1 MFFTREDIL
10 KIQQALLQ
18 FGVKDSELPSAEPIT
33 YDDTLSIVQDG
44 KNKQIGVKDFCD
56 QISLW
61 KREDFINIADKYDE
75 HYISLLEA
83 INLVPELQRKNG
95 LVITFQ
101 DVEGNWEIYQ
111 FRGNITEFFEENK
124 WFNLYDYR
132 NHIVQS
138 IVPDEEDLTA
148 STPDENGNSLISLK
162 DKVYD
167 PTSFSGKGHKILRK
181 NIQPVNIAVTKI
193 RVEFSPS
200 SDGTLSFSIN
210 GKETHVAVSA
220 TTDNTITLV
229 AQKIV
234 SALQKTMTEYD
245 ISIDTSLIILT
256 RKFGGSVTPSV
267 FSASTTGI
275 VCTVTDSTKKELR
288 NILSPNMIN
297 QPNTIYEIRY
307 DFDLDG
313 ATLEIY
319 NDCILEFKGG
329 KLKNGTLKGK
339 NTQLNAAPSLIF
351 NNVTFN
357 GRWRIYNYFPE
368 WFISDFSDCTDGIQQ
383 AIDFASI
390 NNGGKIVF
398 QSRQYNVKS
407 IHTGIKTNLIGSGIG
422 ATIIKQIEGT
432 NKSLIDL
439 PASSAGMLIANMT
452 LKGNNEAGC
461 HGISKVEKSGG
472 GENHEYIYSEVT
484 SYDKQITFRWSTFRN
499 LAIYNFDR
507 GIYIT
512 NNFFDFYIEKCSIGY
527 NNIGV
532 VFDCTDSSICN
543 TYIFQNR
550 ESGLYLSGSNNR
562 LINIKS
568 IFNGRRKGIDNGDA
582 AFYVTGSRN
591 TLVGCESQDNFCSG
605 FIVKGY
611 QNTFSACISNTD
623 GYKYIDDNSYE
634 HKPDYD
640 ANKCGFVC
648 NYGRTNNIFSGCLV
662 TTYRNECAI
671 SANLLS
677 QDTAFEGIDCIA
689 GNGTYLEFKEIP
701 YNYIHHNNCALY
713 NYTLSNDHK
722 KLKASTWD
730 GINVALDKPI
740 NINNITIAIVFNVGN
755 NYNRNDGRLLKIGN
769 GYELVVTNISEK
781 DGYAYLVLKQVE
793 ADNKYNITCVIQ
805 KEKEIKAF
813 ISLTQNVYS
822 LSLET
827 HTDKGLMYFNKH
839 IDLEYRELCSFL
851 TLLYYCPDISISKF
865 VISKEGYRTADALQ
879 NVSLSRYYKNSIVA
893 IDAEA
898 TLFDNYL
905 KKGSTEN
912 RPTLKSNN
920 IGFVYFDTTLNK
932 KITWNGLKWIDENGN
947 PADAKKKGIT
957 EERPSDVQIGFVY
970 KDTTLN
976 KLILWEGSKWINLD
990 GTEL

>member
-1 MFFTREDIL
+1 MAYENLKSAIKQAIKQNGNQEITGSIL
-10 KIQQALLQ
+10 QNTLLSMIGNWPEIVQ
-18 FGVKDSELPSAEPIT
+18 ELGDSEDKAISQKVVSYKLGDLAHKSKELEDKKADAEQVNNSL
-33 YDDTLSIVQDG
+33 YDLE
-44 KNKQIGVKDFCD
+44 KKIGDRFV
-56 QISLW
+56 
-61 KREDFINIADKYDE
+61 
-75 HYISLLEA
+75 
-83 INLVPELQRKNG
+83 
-95 LVITFQ
+95 
-101 DVEGNWEIYQ
+101 VEGDV
-111 FRGNITEFFEENK
+111 T
-124 WFNLYDYR
+124 NL
-132 NHIVQS
+132 
-138 IVPDEEDLTA
+138 PDEEDLTSIKESERDVIKLA
-148 STPDENGNSLISLK
+148 DRSYTPNN
-162 DKVYD
+162 
-167 PTSFSGKGHKILRK
+167 FSGKGYKILRK
-181 NIQPVNIAVTKI
+181 NIKPVSFAVTKI
-193 RVEFSPS
+193 IVSSVPTSDGYICFIINGVESHVDVVTS
-200 SDGTLSFSIN
+200 SDT
-210 GKETHVAVSA
+210 
-220 TTDNTITLV
+220 TTDKI
-229 AQKIV
+229 ADKIV
-234 SALQKTMTEYD
+234 AKLTETMTEYEVSKNAST
-245 ISIDTSLIILT
+245 ITLN

-275 VCTVTDSTKKELR
+275 VCTVTDSTKQEIR
-288 NILSPNMIN
+288 NILTPTAMN
-297 QPNTIYEIRY
+297 QPHTIYEIRY
-307 DFDLDG
+307 DFDLNGQTIQVQDNC
-313 ATLEIY
+313 TLM
-319 NDCILEFKGG
+319 FHGG
-329 KLKNGTLKGK
+329 KLKNGTIEGN
-339 NTQLNAAPSLIF
+339 NTQIEAAPSLIF

-368 WFISDFSDCTDGIQQ
+368 WFISDFSDCTYGIQQ
-383 AIDFASI
+383 AINFASI
-390 NNGGKIVF
+390 NNGGNIVF

-439 PASSAGMLIANMT
+439 PASSAGILIANMA

-461 HGISKVEKSGG
+461 HGISKVEKSSG

-484 SYDKQITFRWSTFRN
+484 SYDKQIAFRWSTFRN

-562 LINIKS
+562 VINIKS
-568 IFNGRRKGIDNGDA
+568 IFNGRREGVDNGDA
-582 AFYVTGSRN
+582 AFYVTGDRN

-611 QNTFSACISNTD
+611 QNIFSACISNTD

-662 TTYRNECAI
+662 TTYLNECAI

-677 QDTAFEGIDCIA
+677 QDAAFEGIDCVA

-701 YNYIHHNNCALY
+701 YNYIHHNNCALF
-713 NYTLSNDHK
+713 NYTLSSDSK
-722 KLKASTWD
+722 KLVASTWD
-730 GINVALDKPI
+730 GIDVALDKPI

-755 NYNRNDGRLLKIGN
+755 AYNRNDGRLLKLGN
-769 GYELVVTNISEK
+769 GYELIVTNISEK
-781 DGYAYLVLKQVE
+781 DGYAYLVLKQVN
-793 ADNKYNITCVIQ
+793 ADSKYNIVCVIQ

-813 ISLTQNVYS
+813 ISLTQNAYS

-839 IDLEYRELCSFL
+839 IDLKYRELCSSL
-851 TLLYYCPDISISKF
+851 TLLYYCPSIKIGKF
-865 VISKEGYRTADALQ
+865 VISKEEYRTADALQ
-879 NVSLSRYYKNSIVA
+879 NVSLSRYYKNAIVA

-905 KKGSTEN
+905 KKGSTEK
-912 RPTLKSNN
+912 RPTLKLNN
-920 IGFVYFDTTLNK
+920 KGFVYFDTTLNK
-932 KITWNGLKWIDENGN
+932 NITWNGLKWIDENGN
-947 PADAKKKGIT
+947 PAGAKKQGTT
-957 EERPSDVQIGFVY
+957 EERPSNVQIGYIY
-970 KDTTLN
+970 KDTSLG
-976 KLILWEGSKWINLD
+976 KLILWNGSAWVNMD
-990 GTEL
+990 GTQL

>member
-1 MFFTREDIL
+1 MD
-10 KIQQALLQ
+10 
-18 FGVKDSELPSAEPIT
+18 
-33 YDDTLSIVQDG
+33 
-44 KNKQIGVKDFCD
+44 KQI
-56 QISLW
+56 
-61 KREDFINIADKYDE
+61 
-75 HYISLLEA
+75 
-83 INLVPELQRKNG
+83 INLGRVAYNPKGTWDETTNYKKLDTVFYRDT
-95 LVITFQ
+95 TFYAKK
-101 DVEGNWEIYQ
+101 DNIGN
-111 FRGNITEFFEENK
+111 TPEENSEYWGIMVK
-124 WFNLYDYR
+124 GGNVT
-132 NHIVQS
+132 NAA
-138 IVPDEEDLTA
+138 DEEDLHSVEEDGTQV
-148 STPDENGNSLISLK
+148 LK
-162 DKVYD
+162 LSDRVYS
-167 PTSFSGKGHKILRK
+167 PEKFSGKGYKILRK
-181 NIQPVNIAVTKI
+181 NIKQVSIAVTTI
-193 RVEFSPS
+193 SITSVPTT
-200 SDGTLSFSIN
+200 DGDISFTIN
-210 GKETHVAVSA
+210 GVETPVTMEVATDS
-220 TTDNTITLV
+220 TTDLV
-229 AQKIV
+229 AQKV
-234 SALQKTMTEYD
+234 ASALQESIAEYD
-245 ISIDTSLIILT
+245 VSIDASLITLT
-256 RKFGGSVTPSV
+256 RKSSGSVTPSV
-267 FSASTTGI
+267 FSASTTGV
-275 VCTVTDSTKKELR
+275 VCTVTDVTKRELR

-329 KLKNGTLKGK
+329 KIKNGILKGK

-398 QSRQYNVKS
+398 QSKQYNVKS

-439 PASSAGMLIANMT
+439 PASSAGILIANMT

-461 HGISKVEKSGG
+461 HGISKTERSLG

-484 SYDKQITFRWSTFRN
+484 SYDKQIAFRWSTFRN

-512 NNFFDFYIEKCSIGY
+512 KNFFDFYIEKCSIGY

-562 LINIKS
+562 IINIKS
-568 IFNGRRKGIDNGDA
+568 IYNGRREGVDNGDA
-582 AFYVTGSRN
+582 AFYVTGNRN
-591 TLVGCESQDNFCSG
+591 TLISCESQDNFCSG
-605 FIVKGY
+605 YIVKGY
-611 QNTFSACISNTD
+611 QNTFCACISNTD

-662 TTYRNECAI
+662 TTYLNECAI
-671 SANLLS
+671 SANLLT
-677 QDTAFEGIDCIA
+677 QDADFEGIDCIA

-701 YNYIHHNNCALY
+701 YNYIHHNNCV
-713 NYTLSNDHK
+713 LSNYILSDDSK
-722 KLKASTWD
+722 KLEASTWD
-730 GINVALDKPI
+730 GIDVALDNPI
-740 NINNITIAIVFNVGN
+740 NIDGITIAVVFKVGN
-755 NYNRNDGRLLKIGN
+755 DYNRNDGRLLKIGN
-769 GYELVVTNISEK
+769 AYEVVVVNKQENSE
-781 DGYAYLVLKQVE
+781 YAFLILKQVT
-793 ADNKYNITCVIQ
+793 ADNKYNIVTTIK

-813 ISLTQNVYS
+813 IQLSHTGYS
-822 LSLET
+822 MSLET
-827 HTDKGLMYFNKH
+827 YTDKGLMYSNEH
-839 IDLEYRELCSFL
+839 IELEYRELCSFL
-851 TLLYYCPDISISKF
+851 TLLYYCPNISISKF

-879 NVSLSRYYKNSIVA
+879 NVSLSRYYRNAIVA

-905 KKGSTEN
+905 KKGSTEK

-920 IGFVYFDTTLNK
+920 KGFVYFDTTLNK
-932 KITWNGLKWIDENGN
+932 NITWNGLKWIDENGN
-947 PADAKKKGIT
+947 PADAKKQGTT
-957 EERPSDVQIGFVY
+957 EERPSNVQIGYIY
-970 KDTTLN
+970 KDTSLG
-976 KLILWEGSKWINLD
+976 KLIIWNGSAWVNMD
-990 GTEL
+990 

>member
-1 MFFTREDIL
+1 MVKLGSTLESSRKDKRLANSDNIYDKKLGKMQE
-10 KIQQALLQ
+10 KINQE
-18 FGVKDSELPSAEPIT
+18 VSS
-33 YDDTLSIVQDG
+33 LSPV
-44 KNKQIGVKDFCD
+44 
-56 QISLW
+56 
-61 KREDFINIADKYDE
+61 
-75 HYISLLEA
+75 
-83 INLVPELQRKNG
+83 
-95 LVITFQ
+95 
-101 DVEGNWEIYQ
+101 
-111 FRGNITEFFEENK
+111 
-124 WFNLYDYR
+124 
-132 NHIVQS
+132 
-138 IVPDEEDLTA
+138 DEEDLTR
-148 STPDENGNSLISLK
+148 SYNDNGRSVTKFADRSYSPQN
-162 DKVYD
+162 
-167 PTSFSGKGHKILRK
+167 FSGKGYKILRK
-181 NIQPVNIAVTKI
+181 NIKPVSLATTKI
-193 RVEFSPS
+193 VVSSVPTSDGYMSFIINGIESHVDVVTS
-200 SDGTLSFSIN
+200 SDT
-210 GKETHVAVSA
+210 
-220 TTDNTITLV
+220 TTDKV
-229 AQKIV
+229 ADKIV
-234 SALQKTMTEYD
+234 AKLTETMTEYEVSKD
-245 ISIDTSLIILT
+245 ASTITLT
-256 RKFGGSVTPSV
+256 RKFGGVISKHSS
-267 FSASTTGI
+267 FSAVSTGASCSI
-275 VCTVTDSTKKELR
+275 TDSTKKELR

-319 NDCILEFKGG
+319 NGCILEFKGG

-439 PASSAGMLIANMT
+439 PASSAGILIANMT

-461 HGISKVEKSGG
+461 HGISKVEKSWG

-484 SYDKQITFRWSTFRN
+484 RYDKQIAFRWSKFRN

-512 NNFFDFYIEKCSIGY
+512 NNFFDFYMEKCSIGY

-568 IFNGRRKGIDNGDA
+568 IFNGRREGIDNGDA
-582 AFYVTGSRN
+582 AFYVTGDRN

-611 QNTFSACISNTD
+611 QNIFSACISNTD

-648 NYGRTNNIFSGCLV
+648 NWGKTNNIFSGCLV
-662 TTYRNECAI
+662 TTYLNECAI
-671 SANLLS
+671 YANLLA
-677 QDTAFEGIDCIA
+677 QDAAFEGIDCIA

-701 YNYIHHNNCALY
+701 YNYIHHNNCALS
-713 NYTLSNDHK
+713 NYTLSDDSK
-722 KLKASTWD
+722 KLTASTWD
-730 GINVALDKPI
+730 GIDVALDKPI
-740 NINNITIAIVFNVGN
+740 SINGITIAVVFKVGN
-755 NYNRNDGRLLKIGN
+755 DYNRNDGRLLKIGN
-769 GYELVVTNISEK
+769 GYEVVVTNNQEK
-781 DGYAYLVLKQVE
+781 EGYAFLILKQVTG
-793 ADNKYNITCVIQ
+793 DYKYNVVANIK

-813 ISLTQNVYS
+813 IQLSHTGYCM
-822 LSLET
+822 SLET
-827 HTDKGLMYFNKH
+827 HTDKGLMYVNKN
-839 IDLEYRELCSFL
+839 IELEYKELCSSL
-851 TLLYYCPDISISKF
+851 TLLFYCPNISISKF

-879 NVSLSRYYKNSIVA
+879 NVSLSRYYRNAIVA

-898 TLFDNYL
+898 ALFDNYL
-905 KKGSTEN
+905 KKGSTEK

-920 IGFVYFDTTLNK
+920 KGFVYFDTTLNK
-932 KITWNGLKWIDENGN
+932 NITWNGWKWIDENGN
-947 PADAKKKGIT
+947 PADAKKQGTT
-957 EERPSDVQIGFVY
+957 EERPSNVQIGYIY
-970 KDTTLN
+970 KDTSLG
-976 KLILWEGSKWINLD
+976 KLILWNGSAWVNMD
-990 GTEL
+990 GTELAVSTSNEHGVENPS

>member
-1 MFFTREDIL
+1 MSTKQLYEKTSEGMKEVSPLVSIEDIYSKL
-10 KIQQALLQ
+10 SDTPLEALVSL
-18 FGVKDSELPSAEPIT
+18 FNHVKCEWKGNVSDTRRTVPLFLRRSGLFIT
-33 YDDTLSIVQDG
+33 YNNGT
-44 KNKQIGVKDFCD
+44 
-56 QISLW
+56 
-61 KREDFINIADKYDE
+61 KY
-75 HYISLLEA
+75 
-83 INLVPELQRKNG
+83 
-95 LVITFQ
+95 
-101 DVEGNWEIYQ
+101 
-111 FRGNITEFFEENK
+111 ITEFFSAGTDQITTEGWAKDSN
-124 WFNLYDYR
+124 WT
-132 NHIVQS
+132 S
-138 IVPDEEDLTA
+138 VPDEDYISAGVKPGVGTIGYEQLNDNLKQLFREKVNVTNFPDDEDIA
-148 STPDENGNSLISLK
+148 SVDNMLK
-162 DKVYD
+162 FKDREAD
-167 PTSFSGKGHKILRK
+167 AANFQSKGYVILRK
-181 NIQPVNIAVTKI
+181 NLRLVNGVVK
-193 RVEFSPS
+193 
-200 SDGTLSFSIN
+200 N
-210 GKETHVAVSA
+210 
-220 TTDNTITLV
+220 
-229 AQKIV
+229 
-234 SALQKTMTEYD
+234 
-245 ISIDTSLIILT
+245 ILT
-256 RKFGGSVTPSV
+256 Q
-267 FSASTTGI
+267 
-275 VCTVTDSTKKELR
+275 
-288 NILSPNMIN
+288 NMIN

-319 NDCILEFKGG
+319 NGCILEFKGG

-398 QSRQYNVKS
+398 LSRQYNVKS

-439 PASSAGMLIANMT
+439 PASSAGILIANMT

-461 HGISKVEKSGG
+461 HGISKVEKSSG

-484 SYDKQITFRWSTFRN
+484 SYDKQIAFRWSTFRN

-543 TYIFQNR
+543 TYIFKNR

-562 LINIKS
+562 VINIKS
-568 IFNGRRKGIDNGDA
+568 IFNGRREGVDNGDA
-582 AFYVTGSRN
+582 AFYVTGDRN
-591 TLVGCESQDNFCSG
+591 TLVCCESQDNFCSG

-611 QNTFSACISNTD
+611 QNIFSACISNTD

-662 TTYRNECAI
+662 TTYLNECAI

-677 QDTAFEGIDCIA
+677 QDAAFEGIDCIA

-701 YNYIHHNNCALY
+701 YNYIHHNNCALF
-713 NYTLSNDHK
+713 NYTLSDDSK
-722 KLKASTWD
+722 KLTASTWD
-730 GINVALDKPI
+730 GIDVALDKPI

-755 NYNRNDGRLLKIGN
+755 DYNRNDGRLLKIGN

-781 DGYAYLVLKQVE
+781 DGYAYLVLKQVK

-851 TLLYYCPDISISKF
+851 TLLYYCPSIRISKF

-879 NVSLSRYYKNSIVA
+879 NVSLSRYYKNAIVA

-898 TLFDNYL
+898 ALFDNYL
-905 KKGSTEN
+905 KKGSTEK
-912 RPTLKSNN
+912 RPTLKSSNK
-920 IGFVYFDTTLNK
+920 GFVYFDTTLNK
-932 KITWNGLKWIDENGN
+932 NITWNGWIWIDENGN
-947 PADAKKKGIT
+947 PADAKKQGTT
-957 EERPSDVQIGFVY
+957 EERPSNVQIGYIY
-970 KDTTLN
+970 KDTSLD
-976 KLILWEGSKWINLD
+976 KLILWNGTAWVNLD
-990 GTEL
+990 GTELSQ

>member
-1 MFFTREDIL
+1 M
-10 KIQQALLQ
+10 
-18 FGVKDSELPSAEPIT
+18 VKLGSTLESSRKDKRLANSDNI
-33 YDDTLSIVQDG
+33 YDKKLGKMQEEINQEVSSLSPV
-44 KNKQIGVKDFCD
+44 
-56 QISLW
+56 
-61 KREDFINIADKYDE
+61 
-75 HYISLLEA
+75 
-83 INLVPELQRKNG
+83 
-95 LVITFQ
+95 
-101 DVEGNWEIYQ
+101 
-111 FRGNITEFFEENK
+111 
-124 WFNLYDYR
+124 
-132 NHIVQS
+132 
-138 IVPDEEDLTA
+138 DEEDLTR
-148 STPDENGNSLISLK
+148 SYN
-162 DKVYD
+162 DKGRSVTKFADRSYS
-167 PTSFSGKGHKILRK
+167 PQNFSGKGYKILRK
-181 NIQPVNIAVTKI
+181 NIKPVSLAVTKI
-193 RVEFSPS
+193 IVSSVPTSDGYMSFIINGIESHVDVVTS
-200 SDGTLSFSIN
+200 SDT
-210 GKETHVAVSA
+210 
-220 TTDNTITLV
+220 TTDKVADKIVAKLTETMIEYEVSKDASTIT
-229 AQKIV
+229 
-234 SALQKTMTEYD
+234 
-245 ISIDTSLIILT
+245 LT
-256 RKFGGSVTPSV
+256 RKFGGVISKHSS
-267 FSASTTGI
+267 FSAVSTGASCSI
-275 VCTVTDSTKKELR
+275 TDSTKKELR

-319 NDCILEFKGG
+319 NGCILEFKGG

-398 QSRQYNVKS
+398 LSRQYNVKS

-439 PASSAGMLIANMT
+439 PASSAGILIANMT

-461 HGISKVEKSGG
+461 HGISKVEKSWG

-484 SYDKQITFRWSTFRN
+484 SYDKQIAFRWSTFRN

-562 LINIKS
+562 VINIKS
-568 IFNGRRKGIDNGDA
+568 IFNGRREGVDNGDA
-582 AFYVTGSRN
+582 AFYVTGDRN

-605 FIVKGY
+605 FIVKGF
-611 QNTFSACISNTD
+611 QNIFSACISNTD

-662 TTYRNECAI
+662 TTYLNECAI

-677 QDTAFEGIDCIA
+677 QDAAFEGIDCIA

-701 YNYIHHNNCALY
+701 YNYIHHNNCALF
-713 NYTLSNDHK
+713 NYTLSDDSK
-722 KLKASTWD
+722 KLTASTWD
-730 GINVALDKPI
+730 GIDVALDKPI

-755 NYNRNDGRLLKIGN
+755 DYNRNDGRLLKIGN

-781 DGYAYLVLKQVE
+781 DGYAYLILKQVK
-793 ADNKYNITCVIQ
+793 ADNKYNIVCVIQ

-851 TLLYYCPDISISKF
+851 TLLYYCPSIRISKF

-879 NVSLSRYYKNSIVA
+879 NVSLSRYYKNAIVA

-898 TLFDNYL
+898 ALFDNYL
-905 KKGSTEN
+905 KKGSTEK
-912 RPTLKSNN
+912 RPTLKSSNK
-920 IGFVYFDTTLNK
+920 GFVYFDTTLNK
-932 KITWNGLKWIDENGN
+932 NITWNGRIWIDENGN
-947 PADAKKKGIT
+947 PADAKKQGTT
-957 EERPSDVQIGFVY
+957 EERPSNVQIGY
-970 KDTTLN
+970 IYRDTSLG
-976 KLILWEGSKWINLD
+976 KLILWNGTAWVNMD
-990 GTEL
+990 GTELTASTSNEQVAENP